1 MVVSIQHFAAIN
13 QVFKKHPMSLQT
25 FATIF
30 VRRLSKDE
38 PREGSNLFHQKL
50 LRSEIMKDVL
60 PWFHKS
66 YFRTLHKK
74 RNSPYSLRLPSGVM
88 FQFPEIEFHFFRPVF
103 QPNQQRTPGHLLT
116 LLAMTGKNCFWGC
129 NAAKTMSTAGASSFP
144 CNLWTMRIDG
154 IFRH

>member
-25 FATIF
+25 FVTIF
-30 VRRLSKDE
+30 VRSLSKDE

-50 LRSEIMKDVL
+50 LRSEIMKDGP

-74 RNSPYSLRLPSGVM
+74 RNSPYSLMLPFGSNVS
-88 FQFPEIEFHFFRPVF
+88 V
-103 QPNQQRTPGHLLT
+103 PG
-116 LLAMTGKNCFWGC
+116 
-129 NAAKTMSTAGASSFP
+129 
-144 CNLWTMRIDG
+144 D
-154 IFRH
+154 